1 MRKLYLSFAFIS
13 LIFSASHAETITLT
27 LKEAITLAQLQ
38 SVDATVARNELKTA
52 YWEYR
57 THQADQLP
65 EINFTGTIPSYNNR
79 YSRYQ
84 QSDGSYTYIRN
95 NWLGMNGQISVD
107 QNIALT
113 GGRISLNTSLDFSR
127 QLGDGA
133 FNEYMSVPIGIT
145 LVQPIFGVNTQKW
158 RRRIEPVRY
167 REAKASYIESVE
179 EVTLA
184 AISYFFSLLQAKEN
198 LEISNQNLENANKLY
213 DIAVAKR
220 KIGHISENELMQL
233 ELSALQA
240 KGFLT
245 EAQSNL
251 NARMFQLRSFLG
263 LSEQDNIDL
272 VIPKLA
278 PSFRMEYGEIL
289 EKAQENNSFAQNIMR
304 RQLEADYA
312 VASAK
317 GNQRNI
323 NLFASV
329 GYTGK
334 DITVDKAYN
343 NLRGNQVVEV
353 GINVP
358 LLDWGKRRGKV
369 KVAESNREVILS
381 RTKQDQM
388 NFNQNIFLLVENFNN
403 QAGQLDIAGQADKI
417 AEKRYN
423 TSIETFMIGKISILD
438 LNDAQRSKDEA
449 KLKYIQELYKYWNF
463 FYNIRSVTLYDFIAN
478 SNLDADFEEIIKR

>member
-13 LIFSASHAETITLT
+13 LIFSASHAETVTLT

-133 FNEYMSVPIGIT
+133 FNEYMSVPLGIT

-184 AISYFFSLLQAKEN
+184 TISYFFSLLQAKEN

-272 VIPKLA
+272 VIPELA

-289 EKAQENNSFAQNIMR
+289 EKAQENNAFAQNIMR

-334 DITVDKAYN
+334 DITVDKAYD